1 MAVSDAEA
9 TQVAPHGGRLVD
21 RVLRGDA
28 LVEARAR
35 AASLKRI
42 SLNARMM
49 SDVELLGVGAYSPLE
64 GFMGRADYA
73 SVLRDM
79 RLANGLPWTLPI
91 TLAVRKAAADE
102 LRDGEDVA
110 LVTPWEEPIG
120 ILHLAERFAYDG
132 HEEARLVYGTEDP
145 RHPGAA
151 YQLHRG
157 DVLLAGAVDLIARP
171 PLRGFEALRLDPVEA
186 RARFRELGW
195 RTVVGFESQQPMH
208 RAHEYIQKCA
218 LEPLDGLL
226 IHPLVG
232 QTKLDELPSRVRV
245 QCYQVLVEQYY
256 PRDRAILAVFP
267 GAMRYAGARET
278 LLHALIR
285 KNYGCTHFIVGRE
298 YAAVERDFT
307 PIGVDEIF
315 HVFPPDELGITPLF
329 FDETFYCRRCETV
342 TSPKTCPHGAQ
353 HRVGLSGAVVRELLG
368 RGELVPTE
376 FARPEVAEILRNWVR
391 GADDARSIISR
402 GATALPGRP
411 EPPPGGLGGPLEA
424 PHVVKETKAQRAERL
439 KAELNPW
446 EHLEEIRR
454 FAREG
459 YQSIP
464 AAWLNTYFRW
474 WGVYTQGDGIGAV
487 GGKGGEGKA
496 VPYFMVR
503 IRIPNG
509 QLFSHQLRM
518 IAGFA
523 ERSARGI
530 ADVTVRENIQLHW
543 MPIEALPDLLEGLW
557 RAGLST
563 MGTCGD
569 VTRNITGCPVAGVDA
584 DELIDASPIVQAA
597 TRMLNG
603 NPDFYNVPRKYK
615 VTVTGCRAW
624 CSYPEINDVGLT
636 ATRHPA
642 TGEVGFSVRVGGG
655 LSTLPHLALRLD
667 AFVHPHQALPV
678 IHGVTEIFR
687 DSEMLRHDR
696 EKARLKFLF
705 VQHGWTAERLQAE
718 LERRLGFALDPAVAD
733 DPPDD
738 VYRDHVGIHPQKQD
752 GYVYAGIAV
761 LRGRLTV
768 AQMRAVADLA
778 DRYGSGELRTT
789 TMQNLLILNVRRERA
804 DALVRELEAAGLR
817 VDASAFW
824 RGTVA
829 CTGTEFCKLALT
841 ETKGFARWLVEELET
856 RMPGFDQHL
865 KLNVTGCPNSCGQHW
880 IADIG
885 IEGKKTKVEGT
896 MVDAYYFCVGGGVGK
911 HQRIARPIGYRA
923 AATEVPAAIERLL
936 RAYLAERA
944 DGQSFRDF
952 TARHT
957 DEDLRALL
965 AGAAVAAVARDSSP
979 GRPPHGVD

>member
-1 MAVSDAEA
+1 LTLSIDNISFSPVA
-9 TQVAPHGGRLVD
+9 TPTLEHAQAPHGGRLVD

-28 LVEARAR
+28 LAAARER
-35 AASLKRI
+35 AASLRRI

-49 SDVELLGVGAYSPLE
+49 SDVELLAVGAYSPLD
-64 GFMGRADYA
+64 GFMDRASYER
-73 SVLRDM
+73 VLREM
-79 RLANGLPWTLPI
+79 RLANGVPWTLPI
-91 TLAVRKAAADE
+91 TLAVRRAAADE

-120 ILHLAERFAYDG
+120 ILHVTERFEYSG
-132 HEEARLVYGTEDP
+132 HREARLVYGTEDP

-151 YQLHRG
+151 YQLSRG
-157 DVLLAGAVDLIARP
+157 DVLLAGPVDLLARP
-171 PLRGFEALRLDPVEA
+171 PLKGFEALRLDPAEA

-195 RTVVGFESQQPMH
+195 RTVVGFQSQQPMH

-218 LEPLDGLL
+218 LEPLDGLF

-232 QTKLDELPSRVRV
+232 QTKLDELPSQVRVR
-245 QCYQVLVEQYY
+245 CYQVLVAQYY
-256 PRDRAILAVFP
+256 PRDRALLAAFP

-278 LLHALIR
+278 LFHALVR

-307 PIGVDEIF
+307 PVGVDEIF
-315 HVFPPDELGITPLF
+315 RAFAPEELGITPLF

-342 TSPKTCPHGAQ
+342 TSPKTCPHDAR

-376 FARPEVAEILRNWVR
+376 FARPEVADILRRWVR
-391 GADDARSIISR
+391 GTEVAA
-402 GATALPGRP
+402 APALPAVP
-411 EPPPGGLGGPLEA
+411 
-424 PHVVKETKAQRAERL
+424 KETKAQRAERL
-439 KAELNPW
+439 KSELNPW
-446 EHLEEIRR
+446 EHLAEIRR

-459 YQSIP
+459 FDAIP

-474 WGVYTQGDGIGAV
+474 WGVYTQGDGIGAI

-557 RAGLST
+557 RAGLT
-563 MGTCGD
+563 TIGTCGD

-584 DELIDASPIVQAA
+584 DELIDASPIVQALN
-597 TRMLNG
+597 RMLAG
-603 NPDFYNVPRKYK
+603 NPEFYNVPRKYK
-615 VTVTGCRAW
+615 ITVTGCRAW

-636 ATRHPA
+636 AVRHPA
-642 TGEVGFSVRVGGG
+642 TGEVGFALRVGGG
-655 LSTLPHLALRLD
+655 LSTAPHLAVPLD
-667 AFVHPHQALPV
+667 AFVHAHQAVPV
-678 IHGVTEIFR
+678 VRAITELFR
-687 DSEMLRHDR
+687 DSDVLRHDR

-705 VQHGWTAERLQAE
+705 LQHGWTAARFQAE
-718 LERRLGFALDPAVAD
+718 LERRLGFALDPAAPD

-738 VYRDHVGIHPQKQD
+738 VYRDHVGVHPQKQG
-752 GYVYAGIAV
+752 GYAYVGASV
-761 LRGRLTV
+761 LRGRLGV
-768 AQMRAVADLA
+768 EQMRAVADLA

-789 TMQNLLILNVRRERA
+789 TMQNLLILNVRRERV
-804 DALVRELEAAGLR
+804 DALVRALEAADLK
-817 VDASAFW
+817 VQASPFW

-856 RMPGFDQHL
+856 RMPGFDRHL

-896 MVDAYYFCVGGGVGK
+896 MVDAYYFCVGGAVGK
-911 HQRIARPIGYRA
+911 HQRPARPIGYRA
-923 AATEVPAAIERLL
+923 AAIEVPAAIERLL
-936 RAYLAERA
+936 RAYLAERV
-944 DGQSFRDF
+944 DGQTFRDF

-957 DEDLRALL
+957 DEELRAVL
-965 AGAAVAAVARDSSP
+965 AGAPVAAVTRDSSP
-979 GRPPHGVD
+979 GRPPHGVDA